1 MKVFLSYRRDDTG
14 GRAGRLFDVLVARF
28 GVRDVF
34 QDVTTVAPGLDFTAQ
49 IEAAIE
55 TSDVVLV
62 VIGPSWLGDSDPMGG
77 RRIDRADD
85 FVRQEVSRALAS
97 GIPVVPV
104 LVEGASLPPADELPD
119 DLASLVLRQAVT
131 LRDVSWH
138 SDVDDLIRR
147 LEGDH
152 RLATRRPRRWPI
164 IAGAGLSV
172 VVAVAVVTVIA
183 RRGDDGGSSD
193 DSGDGSV
200 VITSPISLP
209 AVEFGPTWQG
219 ARTCAGGGRI
229 ELSAG
234 PVTLVGD
241 IMTAAFV
248 VTAHGLETETHFG
261 SIRVVDDHGRPYD
274 EVDAGE
280 LNGGFTLEQEG
291 EGTERTTELSMN
303 RDLRTHPDSDGIVLI
318 VTGECT
324 DDPILLPV
332 TVPSS

>member
-1 MKVFLSYRRDDTG
+1 M
-14 GRAGRLFDVLVARF
+14 
-28 GVRDVF
+28 
-34 QDVTTVAPGLDFTAQ
+34 
-49 IEAAIE
+49 
-55 TSDVVLV
+55 
-62 VIGPSWLGDSDPMGG
+62 
-77 RRIDRADD
+77 
-85 FVRQEVSRALAS
+85 
-97 GIPVVPV
+97 
-104 LVEGASLPPADELPD
+104 PD
-119 DLASLVLRQAVT
+119 DLTSLVLRQAVT

-152 RLATRRPRRWPI
+152 RLATRRPPRWPI
-164 IAGAGLSV
+164 IAGAGLSA
-172 VVAVAVVTVIA
+172 VVAVAVLAVIV

-200 VITSPISLP
+200 ANTSPISLP
-209 AVEFGPTWQG
+209 AVDFGPISQG
-219 ARTCAGGGRI
+219 ERTCAGGGRI
-229 ELSAG
+229 EFSAG
-234 PVTLVGD
+234 PVTLAGD

-248 VTAHGLETETHFG
+248 ATAHGLESETHFA

-291 EGTERTTELSMN
+291 FGDGTERTTELSMN
-303 RDLRTHPDSDGIVLI
+303 RDLLTHPDADGIVLI
-318 VTGECT
+318 VSGECT